1 MDRLAYSIR
10 PMTVN
15 DIAAGLRLSMIEG
28 WNQTESDWRFLIE
41 DPDSICIA
49 AVIDD
54 KVIGTTTAIIYS
66 NQLAWIGMVLVDQNY
81 RGAGVARSLLTNIL
95 SRLHHLPSIKLDAT
109 SAGREVYQKLGFDDQ
124 YLVARMYCPS
134 FSSGSNIHPVD
145 VPPIKAPEISAITR
159 FDETVFGV
167 ARAQLINYLVNESCG
182 KAWLTKSSEAVI
194 GFCIVRRGSKYHHI
208 APVIAETTEDAKL
221 LIGKALKELDKE
233 NVIIDV
239 LMDKTRLI
247 EWLTS
252 IGFSKQRHFIRMY
265 KGLNILGEKTNY
277 HFSICGPEFG

>member
-1 MDRLAYSIR
+1 
-10 PMTVN
+10 MTVN
-15 DIAAGLRLSMIEG
+15 DIAAGLRLSTIEG

-41 DPDSICIA
+41 DPDSICLA

-109 SAGREVYQKLGFDDQ
+109 AAGREVYQKLGFKDQ
-124 YLVARMYCPS
+124 YLVVRMHRPAIT
-134 FSSGSNIHPVD
+134 FTDTDDTHIHK
-145 VPPIKAPEISAITR
+145 IKRDEISRIIS
-159 FDETVFGV
+159 FDENVFGV
-167 ARAQLINYLVNESCG
+167 ARPRLINYIIDEADG

-239 LMDKTRLI
+239 LMDKTDLI
-247 EWLTS
+247 QWLTS

-265 KGLNILGEKTNY
+265 KDLNILGEKTNY